1 MRKNISKR
9 LFAVLTAV
17 LLFAALGTTALADD
31 APVINTDV
39 PTALSVI
46 EGQTLTLTVEATGG
60 ELSYQW
66 YRVAPENDVLLE
78 GQTSNTYQ
86 IAAVDASYNGAA
98 FYCFVQNAA
107 GSTQSLTCTV
117 TVLSKPA
124 LTQDVSTTSQTLTEG
139 DTIAL
144 TAGATGAAAIQWY
157 YKVGDGAPNPISGAT
172 TASLSVAAT
181 MEYNGADIY
190 CQFVNDAGA
199 VTTSFCRITVNA
211 KPSAP
216 VTTKDPT
223 GEVVAEG
230 GQAVFIARA
239 DNTKT
244 YVWRIISADGS
255 QYYDY
260 TAARTV
266 FPTLSISGGDTE
278 RITLTNIPL
287 DMNGWK
293 VACLF
298 QGDGGETLSGEAGI
312 TVQKRTASLSI
323 ITQPIGGTMAVDE
336 NPNFVLSIQA
346 TSSDGGTLSYQW
358 YSATTNSTAAM
369 KAIAG
374 ATNSSY
380 KPEQTEGTTYYR
392 VSVTLTTNGVA
403 SDPYFSNTVP
413 VTFTE
418 TKTHTHSYS
427 SVWEHND
434 ISHWHQC
441 TCGEHG
447 DEAFHTYE
455 WTVLKA
461 PTATE
466 DGEQKGTCSVCGYET
481 IQPIPAGSDAGTEE
495 DEAPAKPV
503 KKTNTVLLVI
513 IGVLAAAVIAVAVI
527 LVRKVLR
534 QKDEE
539 YDGSD
544 GDDDNDNE

>member
-1 MRKNISKR
+1 MRKLISKR
-9 LFAVLTAV
+9 LFAVLMAA

-39 PTALSVI
+39 PAALTVI

-66 YRVAPENDVLLE
+66 YRVHPEGDTPVE

-86 IAAVDASYNGAA
+86 IASVDASINGAA
-98 FYCFVQNAA
+98 FYCFVQNVA
-107 GSTQSLTCTV
+107 GNTQSSVCTV
-117 TVLSKPA
+117 TVLSKPV

-144 TAGATGAAAIQWY
+144 TAGATGAAGIQWY
-157 YKVGDGAPNPISGAT
+157 YKKGDEAPKPVDGAT

-211 KPSAP
+211 KPAAP
-216 VTTKDPT
+216 VTTKNPT
-223 GEVVAEG
+223 DETVTEG
-230 GQAVFIARA
+230 GRAIFIARA
-239 DNTKT
+239 DGATS
-244 YVWRIISADGS
+244 YLWRIISADGT
-255 QYYDY
+255 QVYDY
-260 TAARTV
+260 TAARTA
-266 FPTLSISGGDTE
+266 FPTLSISGGDSETL
-278 RITLTNIPL
+278 TLTNIPY

-298 QGDGGETLSGEAGI
+298 KSEGGETLSDTASV
-312 TVQKRTASLSI
+312 TVTKKAASLSI
-323 ITQPIGGTMAVDE
+323 ITQPVGGTMAVDE
-336 NPNFVLSIQA
+336 NPNFILSIQA
-346 TSSDGGTLSYQW
+346 TSSDGGTITYQW
-358 YSATTNSTAAM
+358 YSAATNSTAAM
-369 KAIAG
+369 KAIPG
-374 ATNSSY
+374 ATTSSY

-392 VSVTLTTNGVA
+392 VSVQLTGNGTT
-403 SDPYFSNTVP
+403 SDPYYSNTVP
-413 VTFTE
+413 VTFTA
-418 TKTHTHSYS
+418 TKTHTHSFS

-434 ISHWHQC
+434 LSHWHQC

-447 DEAFHTYE
+447 DEAFHTYT
-455 WTVLKA
+455 WTILKA

-466 DGEQKGTCSVCGYET
+466 DGEQKGVCSVCGYET
-481 IQPIPAGSDAGTEE
+481 IQPIPAGTDTGEE
-495 DEAPAKPV
+495 ETPAKPA

-513 IGVLAAAVIAVAVI
+513 IGVLAVAVIAVAVI
-527 LVRKVLR
+527 LVRKVLL

-539 YDGSD
+539 DS
-544 GDDDNDNE
+544 GDDEE